1 MARRLKTPVE
11 KTCPKC
17 ETIFI
22 TDKPRRFCS
31 ASCSQSRQWTPEQK
45 QAKSIAKRKAIMAD
59 TEAAEE
65 ERWRILKNKKI
76 PPPIIHPDD
85 LRLGPGQFV
94 AGGEIWTEVNDGRDW
109 GDGFEYGF

>member
-1 MARRLKTPVE
+1 MARRLKSPVE

-17 ETIFI
+17 KTNFI
-22 TDKPRRFCS
+22 TDQTRRFCS
-31 ASCSQSRQWTPEQK
+31 PKCSQSRQWTPEQK

-76 PPPIIHPDD
+76 PPPIVHPGD
-85 LRLGPGQFV
+85 RLCPNQYV
-94 AGGEIWTEVNDGRDW
+94 EGGEVWTVVDDGRDW
-109 GDGFEYGF
+109 EYGFGYGF

>member
-76 PPPIIHPDD
+76 PPPIVHPDD
-85 LRLGPGQFV
+85 RLGPGQFV
-94 AGGEIWTEVNDGRDW
+94 EDGELWTEVNNGRDW
-109 GDGFEYGF
+109 GNEFGYGF